1 MRSLNPHLQAC
12 FAGGAVLALAA
23 TCAASAGAAP
33 AIEGPAASAGQEA
46 YAPGEV
52 VVRYAAGTSPGERL
66 EVRRAADVQLGEALD
81 IPQAQVV
88 EVAGSV
94 AAAVRRLKR
103 QPGVAYAQPN
113 YRYRAFAV
121 AAPNDTF
128 FSQLWGLQ
136 DSAAPNPGV
145 DAREAW
151 ETTRGAGQVIAVVDT
166 GVALDHPDLR
176 DHLWTGPGGVHG
188 HDFVD
193 DDTNPDDYDFHGTHV
208 AGTAAAIAGNG
219 IGTAGVAP
227 EAEIMA
233 VRVLDGDGSGFS
245 SDIADGIEY
254 AAEQGADVVNLS
266 LGGPAGDAGDA
277 LMSDGIAAAGT
288 HGTVVV
294 AAAGNSAGDNDDPEE
309 ASSPCSLSNPNLIC
323 VAAVNQS
330 GGLAGFSSYGATTV
344 DVGAP
349 GTSILSAKADYD
361 TLMTE
366 GFASGLPGWTPTVAN
381 GGVAWGSH
389 ANGTDS
395 SPSAADSP
403 GGSYGNAVNAS
414 QDARSQIVRTNALN
428 LTAERGCR
436 MHFDLKYAVEEDY
449 DFVVAGAVGTGP
461 VTQDT
466 MSFTGSN
473 GGFAST
479 EVSISELGG
488 QSAVRPAFA
497 LFSDELVNGD
507 GAYVDNLRVLCRAAT
522 YANST
527 SSSGNYVSF
536 QGTSMA
542 TPHVAGVVALVRA
555 AALEAGDDA
564 SASAVIAAVLDGT
577 RPLASLS
584 GKTVTGGTVD
594 AASAIAAVL
603 GGASGPD
610 SDPDPDPDADAD
622 PDSDPDP
629 DPDPEPGEE
638 EDEPPPTDGPGGST
652 GSPTVSSVP
661 TLDLHGAKRR
671 VRVRHSRFAYSFRS
685 GGGLIGAASLRT
697 LGKLRVGG
705 SKHVHRR
712 RLTVERRRFEV
723 PTGGKVRLK
732 IRLSRREMRI
742 LRRDRR
748 LVLRVSV
755 TVRNTA
761 GQTAKAAKRLKL
773 VLRP

>member
-1 MRSLNPHLQAC
+1 MRSLDRHLQAR
-12 FAGGAVLALAA
+12 FTGGVALAFALA
-23 TCAASAGAAP
+23 TVCTASAGAAP
-33 AIEGPAASAGQEA
+33 GIELAAGSAGQEA
-46 YAPGEV
+46 FAPGEV
-52 VVRYAAGTSPGERL
+52 VVRYVAGTSPGERL
-66 EVRRAADVQLGEALD
+66 EVRRAANVQLGEALD
-81 IPQAQVV
+81 ISQAQVV
-88 EVAGSV
+88 EADGSV
-94 AAAVRRLKR
+94 GAAVRRLES

-113 YRYRAFAV
+113 YRYRTFAV
-121 AAPNDTF
+121 APPNDTF

-136 DSAAPNPGV
+136 DSAVPRPGV
-145 DAREAW
+145 DALEAW

-176 DHLWTGPGGVHG
+176 DHLWTGTGGVHG

-193 DDTNPDDYDFHGTHV
+193 DDANPDDYDFHGTHV

-266 LGGPAGDAGDA
+266 LGGPVGDAGDA
-277 LMSDGIAAAGT
+277 LMSDAIAAAGT
-288 HGTVVV
+288 HGAIVV

-349 GTSILSAKADYD
+349 GTSILSAKTDYD
-361 TLMTE
+361 AVMTE
-366 GFASGLPGWTPTVAN
+366 SFASLAGWTPTVAN
-381 GGVAWGSH
+381 GGVAWGTQAPGSD
-389 ANGTDS
+389 A
-395 SPSAADSP
+395 SPAAADSP
-403 GGSYGNAVNAS
+403 GGSYGNAANAS
-414 QDARSQIVRTNALN
+414 QDARSQMVRTNALD
-428 LTAERGCR
+428 LTAKRGCR

-449 DFVVAGAVGTGP
+449 DFLVAGAVGSGP

-473 GGFAST
+473 GGFAAT

-497 LFSDELVNGD
+497 LFSDEGINGD

-527 SSSGNYVSF
+527 AASGNYVSF

-555 AALEAGDDA
+555 AALEAGEDA
-564 SASAVIAAVLDGT
+564 SASAVIGAVLDGT

-594 AASAIAAVL
+594 AALAIA
-603 GGASGPD
+603 GALEGVS
-610 SDPDPDPDADAD
+610 D

-629 DPDPEPGEE
+629 DPEPGQE
-638 EDEPPPTDGPGGST
+638 EDESSASVGAGGSKPSLLP
-652 GSPTVSSVP
+652 GSPAVSSAP
-661 TLDLHGAKRR
+661 SLDLRGAKRR
-671 VRVRHSRFAYSFRS
+671 VRVKRSRFAYSFRS
-685 GGGLIGAASLRT
+685 SGGLAGAVSMRT

-705 SKHVHRR
+705 TRHPRRKH
-712 RLTVERRRFEV
+712 LTVERRSFEV
-723 PTGGKVRLK
+723 PAGGRVKLK
-732 IRLSRREMRI
+732 IRLSRREMRV

-748 LVLRVSV
+748 LVMRVSV
-755 TVRNTA
+755 TVHNAA

-773 VLRP
+773 VLRH